1 MADPVDKLNL
11 DDALQR
17 LRADRESV
25 PWTERREIAAALGEA
40 LTTESK
46 SAPALTILHLL
57 ADDPKPEVRKEIA
70 DLLILLSQDDF
81 TKLAARLSQDT
92 SSFVQR
98 AVERAMDRRRR
109 GMKESQRRR
118 QGFEHVESQYA
129 SIEKMHGALA
139 AERARKIADEQ
150 FDCLVGSTV
159 HDIRGILNPLKT
171 GLSSLLDHVKS
182 GALDEK
188 AIRDSLT
195 RMNERLAYLERFVDD
210 MRDYSQA
217 TPAERRR
224 ERIADVV
231 GEAKSVVLDNLKT
244 RGFDLDAIA
253 LTVEVP
259 ENITAEVA
267 RHQIV
272 SAVAHVLKNAFE
284 SFEGRA
290 SGPKRITINAR
301 LVPDERVEIVV
312 TDNGAGIAADDLVDI
327 RQFRPGTSTKK
338 NQGGTGFGL
347 PTAYRYAVAHGG
359 GLAIESEEAQGTV
372 VTITLPLEQE
382 EGEG

>member
-1 MADPVDKLNL
+1 MADPADKLNL

-46 SAPALTILHLL
+46 SAPALAILHLL
-57 ADDPKPEVRKEIA
+57 ADDPKPEVRKEVA
-70 DLLILLSQDDF
+70 DLLILLPQDDF

-231 GEAKSVVLDNLKT
+231 NEAKSVVLDNLTT

-290 SGPKRITINAR
+290 SGPKRITVNAR

-312 TDNGAGIAADDLVDI
+312 TDNGSGIAADDLVDI

-359 GLAIESEEAQGTV
+359 GLAIESEDAQGTV

>member
-1 MADPVDKLNL
+1 MADPADKLNL

-17 LRADRESV
+17 LRADRDAM
-25 PWTERREIAAALGEA
+25 PWAERREIAASLGEA
-40 LTTESK
+40 LAAESK
-46 SAPALTILHLL
+46 SAAALAILHLL
-57 ADDPKPEVRKEIA
+57 SDDPKPEVRKEVA
-70 DLLILLSQDDF
+70 DLLILLPQDDF
-81 TKLAARLSQDT
+81 TKLAAQLSQDT

-150 FDCLVGSTV
+150 FDCLVGATV

-171 GLSSLLDHVKS
+171 ALSSLLDHAKAGS
-182 GALDEK
+182 LDEK
-188 AIRDSLT
+188 ALRDSLN

-231 GEAKSVVLDNLKT
+231 SEAKSVVLDNLKT
-244 RGFDLDAIA
+244 RGFDLDAVA
-253 LTVEVP
+253 LAVEVA

-290 SGPKRITINAR
+290 SGPKRITVNAR

-312 TDNGAGIAADDLVDI
+312 TDNGAGIATDDLVDI

-359 GLAIESEEAQGTV
+359 GLAVESEEAQGTV

>member
-1 MADPVDKLNL
+1 MPEPAASRNL
-11 DDALQR
+11 EDVLER

-25 PWTERREIAAALGEA
+25 PWTERRELAASLAG
-40 LTTESK
+40 
-46 SAPALTILHLL
+46 LL
-57 ADDPKPEVRKEIA
+57 ASDPKPEAAMAFLYLLAEDPKPEVRKEIA
-70 DLLILLSQDDF
+70 DLLVLVPQDDL
-81 TKLAARLSQDT
+81 TRLAAQLSDDT

-98 AVERAMDRRRR
+98 AVARALDRRRR
-109 GMKESQRRR
+109 GMKETQRRR

-129 SIEKMHGALA
+129 SIERIHGAMA

-150 FDCLVGSTV
+150 FDCLVGATV

-171 GLSSLLDHVKS
+171 GLSSLLDHVK
-182 GALDEK
+182 ADTLDEK
-188 AIRDSLT
+188 ALRDSLT

-224 ERIADVV
+224 ERIADLVN
-231 GEAKSVVLDNLKT
+231 EAKSVVLDNLKT
-244 RGFDLDAIA
+244 RGFDLEVVSLA
-253 LTVEVP
+253 VEAP
-259 ENITAEVA
+259 ESVTAEVA

-284 SFEGRA
+284 SFAGKP
-290 SGPKRITINAR
+290 SGPKEIAIHAR
-301 LVPDERVEIVV
+301 LVSDDRVEIVV
-312 TDNGAGIAADDLVDI
+312 TDNGTGIAADDLVDI

-359 GLAIESEEAQGTV
+359 GLAIESEEDKGTV
-372 VTITLPLEQE
+372 VTITLPIEQE
-382 EGEG
+382 ETDG

>member
-1 MADPVDKLNL
+1 MAHPADKLNL
-11 DDALQR
+11 DNALQR

-40 LTTESK
+40 LSAESK
-46 SAPALTILHLL
+46 SAAALAIIHLL

-70 DLLILLSQDDF
+70 DLLILLPQDDF

-129 SIEKMHGALA
+129 SIEKIHGALA

-150 FDCLVGSTV
+150 FDCLVGATV

-171 GLSSLLDHVKS
+171 GLSSLLEHVKS
-182 GALDEK
+182 GSLDEK

-231 GEAKSVVLDNLKT
+231 GEAKSVVLENLKT
-244 RGFDLDAIA
+244 RGFDLDAVA

-290 SGPKRITINAR
+290 SGPKRIAVNAR

-312 TDNGAGIAADDLVDI
+312 TDNGSGIAADDLVDI

>member
-1 MADPVDKLNL
+1 MADPTDKLNL

-17 LRADRESV
+17 LRADRESM
-25 PWTERREIAAALGEA
+25 PWAERREIAASLGEA
-40 LTTESK
+40 LAADAK
-46 SAPALTILHLL
+46 SATALAILHLL

-70 DLLILLSQDDF
+70 DLLIMLPQDDF

-118 QGFEHVESQYA
+118 HGFEHVESQYA

-171 GLSSLLDHVKS
+171 GLSSLMDHIKS
-182 GALDEK
+182 GSLDEK
-188 AIRDSLT
+188 ALRESLT
-195 RMNERLAYLERFVDD
+195 RMSERLAYLERFVDD

-231 GEAKSVVLDNLKT
+231 NEAKSVVVDNLKT
-244 RGFDLDAIA
+244 RGFDLDAVA
-253 LTVEVP
+253 MAVEVP
-259 ENITAEVA
+259 ENVTAEIA

-272 SAVAHVLKNAFE
+272 SAVVHVLKNAFE
-284 SFEGRA
+284 SFEGKA
-290 SGPKRITINAR
+290 PGPKQIEVRAR
-301 LVPDERVEIVV
+301 LIANERVEIVV
-312 TDNGAGIAADDLVDI
+312 TDNGSGIAADDLVDI

-347 PTAYRYAVAHGG
+347 PTAYRYAMAHGG
-359 GLAIESEEAQGTV
+359 GLAIESEEDKGTV

>member
-1 MADPVDKLNL
+1 MPEPADSRNL
-11 DDALQR
+11 EDALER

-25 PWTERREIAAALGEA
+25 PLTERRELAASLA
-40 LTTESK
+40 
-46 SAPALTILHLL
+46 APLAGDPKPETAMAILHLL
-57 ADDPKPEVRKEIA
+57 ADDTKPQERKEIA
-70 DLLILLSQDDF
+70 DLLILVPQDDLAR
-81 TKLAARLSQDT
+81 LAAQLSDDT

-98 AVERAMDRRRR
+98 AVARALDRRRR
-109 GMKESQRRR
+109 GMKETQRRR

-129 SIEKMHGALA
+129 SIERMHGALA

-150 FDCLVGSTV
+150 FDCLVGATV

-171 GLSSLLDHVKS
+171 GLSSLLDHVK
-182 GALDEK
+182 GGTLDEK
-188 AIRDSLT
+188 ALRDSLT
-195 RMNERLAYLERFVDD
+195 RMNERLTYLERFVDD

-224 ERIADVV
+224 ERIADLVN
-231 GEAKSVVLDNLKT
+231 EAKSVVLDNLKT
-244 RGFDLDAIA
+244 RGVDLDAIS
-253 LTVEVP
+253 LTVEAP
-259 ENITAEVA
+259 ENVTAEVA

-284 SFEGRA
+284 SFASKA
-290 SGPKRITINAR
+290 SGQKEIAVRAR
-301 LVPDERVEIVV
+301 LVPDDRVEIVV

-359 GLAIESEEAQGTV
+359 GLAIESEEDKGTV
-372 VTITLPLEQE
+372 VTITLPVEQE
-382 EGEG
+382 EADG

>member
-1 MADPVDKLNL
+1 MADPADKLNL

-17 LRADRESV
+17 LRADRESA

-46 SAPALTILHLL
+46 SAPALAILHLL
-57 ADDPKPEVRKEIA
+57 ADDPKPEVRKEVA
-70 DLLILLSQDDF
+70 DLLILLPQDDF

-188 AIRDSLT
+188 VIRDSLT

-231 GEAKSVVLDNLKT
+231 DEAKSVVLDNLKT
-244 RGFDLDAIA
+244 RGFDLDAIV
-253 LTVEVP
+253 LTVEAP

-290 SGPKRITINAR
+290 SGQKRITVSAR